1 MTYVLTFTN
10 DTDSYSQNLQLEGIR
25 EALLNDCEIHK
36 IDEEISFEKID
47 DAVEEAIENGC
58 DNFMCLCEDEDVS
71 LLKEGL
77 DSEYGRFFERIDV
90 VEEQFYRL
98 READNVAPSAGNTQQ
113 PPANNEPPV
122 NGNAV
127 TMVNVIMFNIN
138 YPFADLLNLWLN
150 SATSLQLPKPKAGE
164 YRNILCDCWLDYP
177 SHIQYV

>member
-77 DSEYGRFFERIDV
+77 DSEYGRFFERNQPISAPHKYP
-90 VEEQFYRL
+90 QSIYRIGENEIPEL
-98 READNVAPSAGNTQQ
+98 PRRSTDNPPKIPETAPILSPHPIPRPRPLFWPSCRMASASG
-113 PPANNEPPV
+113 
-122 NGNAV
+122 
-127 TMVNVIMFNIN
+127 
-138 YPFADLLNLWLN
+138 W
-150 SATSLQLPKPKAGE
+150 KA
-164 YRNILCDCWLDYP
+164 
-177 SHIQYV
+177 